1 MLDQIMAAQRWIYS
15 SLSSDLSAFAG
26 SRNWIALSAVLP
38 LGILFGALHA
48 LTPGHGKAVLASY
61 LVGAKLTGLRAT
73 GVAAILSLTH
83 VGSAVILALL
93 FAPLITRTLG
103 GAGRAP
109 ALEALS
115 RGLLV
120 GLGIWLLLRAL
131 FGRAPHSHSE
141 GLVVG
146 LAAGLVPC
154 PLTLFAM
161 FFALSRGVPE
171 AGITFAAAMMLGIAL
186 TLSAVALAAVL
197 ARQWV
202 LRVISHHGASLAR
215 ASRFL
220 DATAGV
226 LLIGV
231 AGRELWL
238 GV

>member
-1 MLDQIMAAQRWIYS
+1 MLDQIIAAQRWIYS
-15 SLSSDLSAFAG
+15 TLSSDLSAFAG

-61 LVGAKLTGLRAT
+61 LVGSKLTGLRAT
-73 GVAAILSLTH
+73 AVAATLSLTH

-93 FAPLITRTLG
+93 LAPLITRTLG

-115 RGLLV
+115 RSLLV
-120 GLGIWLLLRAL
+120 GIGIWLLLRA
-131 FGRAPHSHSE
+131 FFRRAQHSHGE
-141 GLVVG
+141 GVMVG

-171 AGITFAAAMMLGIAL
+171 AGITFAAAMMLGISF
-186 TLSAVALAAVL
+186 TLSVIALGAIL
-197 ARQWV
+197 ARDWV
-202 LRVISHHGASLAR
+202 LRVTSRHGASLAR
-215 ASRFL
+215 VSRFL

-226 LLIGV
+226 SLIGV